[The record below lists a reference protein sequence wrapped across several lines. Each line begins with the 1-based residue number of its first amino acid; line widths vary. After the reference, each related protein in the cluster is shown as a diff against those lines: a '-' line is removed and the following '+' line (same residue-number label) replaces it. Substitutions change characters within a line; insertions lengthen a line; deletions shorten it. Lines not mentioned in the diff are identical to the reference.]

1 MSLSLD
7 TVCNFKLGQ
16 PGPITEVGLGVRRT
30 TQGDYVMD
38 DFEATPVAQDAIR
51 LDLYDDDLDGTT
63 KGRYTKNVSINQAMA
78 MVIILVSAIERA
90 EVADAKASKAY
101 KGAKRK

>member
-7 TVCNFKLGQ
+7 TVYDFKSGA
-16 PGPITEVGLGVRRT
+16 PGPITEIGLGVRRT
-30 TQGDYVMD
+30 TKGDYVMD

-51 LDLYDDDLDGTT
+51 LDLYDDDLDGST
-63 KGRYTKNVSINQAMA
+63 KGRYTKIVSLNTAMA
-78 MVIILVSAIERA
+78 MVVLLVSAIERA
-90 EVADAKASKAY
+90 ETADAIASKAY